1 MSHALIFIP
10 AVGFVL
16 AAGAGVLIR
25 SRRAREDKG
34 IRDGFTLLG
43 KLGERGGI
51 TRPLTRRAG
60 ADYAY

>member
-1 MSHALIFIP
+1 MLAYMSHALIFIP

-43 KLGERGGI
+43 K
-51 TRPLTRRAG
+51 
-60 ADYAY
+60 